1 MFVRSAYNY
10 DTDLASYE
18 SGLDCVEPSMT
29 QQSFKDECDINTILE
44 RFNVSGQVP
53 VSPIDP
59 QYGDFSGV
67 TDYQSA
73 LNAVIAAQAGFDS
86 LPARVRERFANDP
99 AAFVDFCLD
108 ESNREEMIQLGLVI
122 ERAVEAA
129 QESPKAAE

>member
-1 MFVRSAYNY
+1 MFVRSAYGY
-10 DTDLASYE
+10 DADLVSYE
-18 SGLDCVEPSMT
+18 TGLDCVEPSMT

-44 RFNVSGQVP
+44 RFNVTGQVP

-73 LNAVIAAQAGFDS
+73 LNAVIAAQAGFDA

>member
-1 MFVRSAYNY
+1 MFVRSAYGY
-10 DTDLASYE
+10 DADLVSYE
-18 SGLDCVEPSMT
+18 TGLDCVEPSMT
-29 QQSFKDECDINTILE
+29 QQSFKEECDINTILE
-44 RFNVSGQVP
+44 RFNVTGQVP

>member
-44 RFNVSGQVP
+44 RFNITGQIP

-73 LNAVIAAQAGFDS
+73 LNAVMAAQAGFDQ
-86 LPARVRERFANDP
+86 LPAVVRQRFANDP

-108 ESNREEMIQLGLVI
+108 ESNREEMVKLGLII
-122 ERAVEAA
+122 EKAVEAV
-129 QESPKAAE
+129 ESPKAAE